1 MKLLKTTCKFDRLK
15 KDSQQI
21 KKKEKMKKLLI
32 IILLVL
38 AANVVEAQT
47 NTSPKINIV
56 VDRTLEDYTV
66 PNEIVNKLN
75 DSRLYNRIGS
85 YGNFDELNGKVG
97 DYVIYIYSFNLNG
110 IIGNTTRIDYFEII
124 YINGVF
130 EYARRFSPFTYTVSG
145 ISDHKTRA
153 ANTCYNNILE
163 IFPK

>member
-1 MKLLKTTCKFDRLK
+1 
-15 KDSQQI
+15 
-21 KKKEKMKKLLI
+21 MKKTI
-32 IILLVL
+32 IILLILLSAFAV
-38 AANVVEAQT
+38 NAQT

-75 DSRLYNRIGS
+75 DSRLYSRIGS
-85 YGNFDELNGKVG
+85 YGHFDELNHKVG
-97 DYVIYIYSFNLNG
+97 DYVIYIYSFNFND

-124 YINGVF
+124 YVNGVF

-153 ANTCYNNILE
+153 ANNCYNNILE